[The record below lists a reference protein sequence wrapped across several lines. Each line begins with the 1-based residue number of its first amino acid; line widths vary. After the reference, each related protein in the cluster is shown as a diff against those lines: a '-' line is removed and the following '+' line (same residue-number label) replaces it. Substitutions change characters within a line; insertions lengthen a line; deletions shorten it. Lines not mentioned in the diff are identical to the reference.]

1 MEKVLVKVADIMHNA
16 SSFTHIL
23 KHISG
28 FKHTEGA
35 KIHLVYC
42 HGNFSFLLQPK
53 SELEKTI
60 NLSKKKKQKESVT
73 F

>member
-1 MEKVLVKVADIMHNA
+1 MKVADIMHNA

-60 NLSKKKKQKESVT
+60 NL
-73 F
+73 